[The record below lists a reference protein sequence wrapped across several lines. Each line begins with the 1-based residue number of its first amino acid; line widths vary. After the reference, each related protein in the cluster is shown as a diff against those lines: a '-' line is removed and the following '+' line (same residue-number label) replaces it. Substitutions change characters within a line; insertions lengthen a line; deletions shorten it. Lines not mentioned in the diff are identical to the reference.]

1 MTLICGM
8 ISVQE
13 KLWYCTST
21 TSSEEFIKKGCVCHF
36 YQNCILGQ
44 NISAA
49 RMKYEGE
56 TSHHPDQSF
65 PCFMQPAFVFFG
77 HLKYETCLENMSP
90 ISFLAFWIFPHFSKK
105 YVCKLCQ
112 S

>member
-1 MTLICGM
+1 M
-8 ISVQE
+8 
-13 KLWYCTST
+13 
-21 TSSEEFIKKGCVCHF
+21 CVSLLPK
-36 YQNCILGQ
+36 LGQ

-90 ISFLAFWIFPHFSKK
+90 ISFLAFWISPHFSKK